1 MNTQELV
8 KVLNQKLK
16 NTYIVFL
23 SLVTFSLFVVMDSIA
38 KYLADYCN
46 VSQIIWGRYFFHLIF
61 LFFIISIS
69 NKKINYK
76 KNLKFQF
83 LRSLFLILTTIF
95 TYYSVKYNDLINFY
109 IIFFLTPLIVYLMSN
124 FFLKE
129 KISKLSLLLIVL
141 TFCVIVYG
149 LQPSKLNI
157 NLNIFLPFLTVLS
170 FACYQLFTK
179 LIAKD
184 SDPFS
189 SIFYTAFLGG
199 IVFSIIS
206 FIYWTPIN
214 DPMIWLTLVILGLI
228 GFVSHYIL
236 SIILST
242 TNLNF
247 ISSFQYSQ
255 LIIASVINYYFFQNT
270 IDTEKMIAII
280 LIIIFGIIFI
290 KNEKQRKF

>member
-1 MNTQELV
+1 LKTQEFV

-61 LFFIISIS
+61 LFFIISIG
-69 NKKINYK
+69 NKRINYK

-149 LQPSKLNI
+149 LQPSTQNI

-199 IVFSIIS
+199 IVFSVIS
-206 FIYWTPIN
+206 FINWLPIN
-214 DPMIWLTLVILGLI
+214 DPIIWLTLVILGLI
-228 GFVSHYIL
+228 GFVSHYIF

-255 LIIASVINYYFFQNT
+255 LIVASVINYYFFQNP
-270 IDTEKMIAII
+270 IDTKKMIAII

>member
-149 LQPSKLNI
+149 LQPSRLNI
-157 NLNIFLPFLTVLS
+157 NFNIFLPFLTVLS

-206 FIYWTPIN
+206 FINWAPIN
-214 DPMIWLTLVILGLI
+214 DPMIWLTLVILGLV
-228 GFVSHYIL
+228 GFVSHYIF

>member
-1 MNTQELV
+1 LKTQEFV

-61 LFFIISIS
+61 LFFIISIG
-69 NKKINYK
+69 NKRINYK

-149 LQPSKLNI
+149 LQPSTQNI

-199 IVFSIIS
+199 IVFSVIS
-206 FIYWTPIN
+206 FINWLPIN
-214 DPMIWLTLVILGLI
+214 DPIIWLTLVILGLI
-228 GFVSHYIL
+228 GFVSHYIF

-255 LIIASVINYYFFQNT
+255 LIVASVINYYFFQNP
-270 IDTEKMIAII
+270 IDTKKMIAII

-290 KNEKQRKF
+290 KNEK

>member
-1 MNTQELV
+1 LKTQEFV

-61 LFFIISIS
+61 LFFIISTG
-69 NKKINYK
+69 NKRINYK

-149 LQPSKLNI
+149 LQPSTQNI

-206 FIYWTPIN
+206 FINWIPIN
-214 DPMIWLTLVILGLI
+214 DPIIWLTLVILGLI
-228 GFVSHYIL
+228 GFVSHYIF

-255 LIIASVINYYFFQNT
+255 LIVASVINYYFFQNP
-270 IDTEKMIAII
+270 IDTKKMIAII

>member
-1 MNTQELV
+1 LKTQEFV

-61 LFFIISIS
+61 LFFIISTG
-69 NKKINYK
+69 NKRINYK

-109 IIFFLTPLIVYLMSN
+109 IIFFITPLIVYLMSN

-149 LQPSKLNI
+149 LQPSTQNI

-206 FIYWTPIN
+206 FINWIPIN
-214 DPMIWLTLVILGLI
+214 DPIIWLTLVILGLI
-228 GFVSHYIL
+228 GFVSHYIF

-255 LIIASVINYYFFQNT
+255 LIVASVINYYFFQNP
-270 IDTEKMIAII
+270 IDTKKMIAII

>member
-1 MNTQELV
+1 MKTQEFV

-61 LFFIISIS
+61 LFFIISIG
-69 NKKINYK
+69 NKRINYK

-149 LQPSKLNI
+149 LQPSTQNI

-206 FIYWTPIN
+206 FINWIPIN
-214 DPMIWLTLVILGLI
+214 DPIIWLTLVILGLI
-228 GFVSHYIL
+228 GFVSHYIF

-255 LIIASVINYYFFQNT
+255 LIVASVINYYFFQNP
-270 IDTEKMIAII
+270 IDTKKMIAII

>member
-1 MNTQELV
+1 LKTQEFV

-61 LFFIISIS
+61 LFFIISIG
-69 NKKINYK
+69 NKRINYK
-76 KNLKFQF
+76 KNLKFKF

-149 LQPSKLNI
+149 LQPSTQNI

-206 FIYWTPIN
+206 FINWIPIN
-214 DPMIWLTLVILGLI
+214 DPIIWLTLVILGLI
-228 GFVSHYIL
+228 GFVSHYIF

-255 LIIASVINYYFFQNT
+255 LIVASVINYYFFQNP
-270 IDTEKMIAII
+270 IDTKKMIAII

>member
-157 NLNIFLPFLTVLS
+157 NFNIFLPFLTVLS

-206 FIYWTPIN
+206 FINWAPIN
-214 DPMIWLTLVILGLI
+214 DPMIWLTLVILGLV
-228 GFVSHYIL
+228 GFVSHYIF

>member
-157 NLNIFLPFLTVLS
+157 NFNIFLPFLTVLS

-199 IVFSIIS
+199 IVFSIMS
-206 FIYWTPIN
+206 FINWAPIN
-214 DPMIWLTLVILGLI
+214 DPMIWLTLVILGLV
-228 GFVSHYIL
+228 GFVSHYIF

>member
-1 MNTQELV
+1 LKTQEFV

-61 LFFIISIS
+61 LFFIISIG
-69 NKKINYK
+69 NKRINYK

-149 LQPSKLNI
+149 LQPSTQNI

-206 FIYWTPIN
+206 FINWIPIN
-214 DPMIWLTLVILGLI
+214 DPIIWLTLVILGLI
-228 GFVSHYIL
+228 GFVSHYIF

-255 LIIASVINYYFFQNT
+255 LIVASVINYYFFQNP
-270 IDTEKMIAII
+270 IDTKKMIAII

>member
-1 MNTQELV
+1 LKTQEFV

-61 LFFIISIS
+61 LFFIISIG
-69 NKKINYK
+69 NKRINYK

-109 IIFFLTPLIVYLMSN
+109 IIFFITPLIVYLMSN

-149 LQPSKLNI
+149 LQPSTQNI

-206 FIYWTPIN
+206 FINWIPIN
-214 DPMIWLTLVILGLI
+214 DPIIWLTLVILGLI
-228 GFVSHYIL
+228 GFVSHYIF

-255 LIIASVINYYFFQNT
+255 LIVASVINYYFFQNP
-270 IDTEKMIAII
+270 IDTKKMIAII

>member
-1 MNTQELV
+1 MKTQEFV

-61 LFFIISIS
+61 LFFIISTG
-69 NKKINYK
+69 NKRINYK

-149 LQPSKLNI
+149 LQPSTQNI

-206 FIYWTPIN
+206 FINWIPIN
-214 DPMIWLTLVILGLI
+214 DPIIWLTLVILGLI
-228 GFVSHYIL
+228 GFVSHYIF

-255 LIIASVINYYFFQNT
+255 LIVASVINYYFFQNP
-270 IDTEKMIAII
+270 IDTKKMIAII

>member
-1 MNTQELV
+1 LKTQEFV

-61 LFFIISIS
+61 LFFIISIG

-149 LQPSKLNI
+149 LQPSTQNI

-206 FIYWTPIN
+206 FINWIPIN
-214 DPMIWLTLVILGLI
+214 DPIIWLTLVILGLI
-228 GFVSHYIL
+228 GFVSHYIF

-255 LIIASVINYYFFQNT
+255 LIVASVINYYFFQNP
-270 IDTEKMIAII
+270 IDTKKMIAII